1 MKILAD
7 QNIPSIADAFRD
19 LGEVVLM
26 PGRDITAKHL
36 RDCQCL
42 ITRTVTRVD
51 AALLADSPVEFV
63 GTATIGTDHLDL
75 NYLHQANIGYSNAAG
90 CNAEGA
96 AEYVISG
103 LFELSRQRGFNPLQL
118 KAGIVG
124 CGNVGARVHAKLEA
138 LGIDC
143 LLCDPPLQQIGK
155 AEQSFVSLET
165 ILAECNFISLH
176 VPLKRAGD
184 HSTFHL
190 LNASRLSELADD
202 CVLVNAARGE
212 VVDNTA
218 LLELLQQRDDLCVYL
233 DTWENEPLVSCEL
246 LQRVDLATPHIA
258 GYSVE
263 GRLRGAQM
271 VLDAACAHFRRD
283 SSWHMSRELPA
294 VRAIDCAQFG
304 TGVDF
309 WQDLFR
315 CHFDIRRDHNDFVG
329 GASLA
334 IDAFPAH
341 FDGLRRIFPDRLEY
355 DRFSLLNLPPGS
367 PLMTLQRLGFHTDPG
382 FDPGSSG
389 TR

>member
-7 QNIPSIADAFRD
+7 QNIPCVTDAFRD
-19 LGEVVLM
+19 LGEVVVM
-26 PGRDITAKHL
+26 PGRDIRPQHL

-51 AALLADSPVEFV
+51 AALLADSRVEFV

-75 NYLHQANIGYSNAAG
+75 DYLNAANIGYSNAAG

-96 AEYVISG
+96 AEYVVSG
-103 LFELSRQRGFNPLQL
+103 LFELSRQKNFNPLQL

-124 CGNVGARVHAKLEA
+124 FGNVGSRLYAKLDA

-143 LLCDPPLQQIGK
+143 LVCDPPLQQS
-155 AEQSFVSLET
+155 AESEQTFVALDRL
-165 ILAECNFISLH
+165 LAECNFISLH
-176 VPLKRAGD
+176 VPLVRDGE
-184 HSTFHL
+184 HPTFHL
-190 LNASRLSELADD
+190 LDAARLPALVEN

-212 VVDNTA
+212 VVDNAA
-218 LLELLQQRDDLCVYL
+218 LLEVLRQRDDLCVYL
-233 DTWENEPLVSCEL
+233 DTWENEPLVSREL

-263 GRLRGAQM
+263 GRLRGTQM
-271 VLDAACAHFRRD
+271 VLDAACAHFRQD

-294 VRAIDCAQFG
+294 VRTIDCAQFG
-304 TGVDF
+304 SGVDF
-309 WQDLFR
+309 WQNLFQR
-315 CHFDIRRDHNDFVG
+315 HFDIRRDHNDFVG

-334 IDAFPAH
+334 NDAFPAH

-355 DRFSLLNLPPGS
+355 DRFHLHNLPPES
-367 PLMTLQRLGFHTDPG
+367 QLMTLQRIGFHI
-382 FDPGSSG
+382 DPGSTG